1 MPSLSAGSTSTQTF
15 TWKAN
20 KCGNVKVK
28 AIADATNALDESNEG
43 NNERTE
49 TVNIICLYLEKIWIT
64 GPDEIKAGETLQWQA
79 YGSYSDGTQKVLTNQ
94 VSWDVVTS
102 DILQNMGN
110 GKFKGLKGG
119 EATLKIDY
127 EGKSASKKVTVIEK
141 ENQPPKASF
150 TYEKDGLTVR
160 FTSTSSDPDGEIKRY
175 QWLFGDEL
183 GTTQKNPEHTYC
195 SEGTYKVILIVWDD
209 KGATNSCSNDITVT
223 EPKVSI
229 KVTVNNIN
237 NYPLPGCGGEIT
249 VKAHKNIHDNPIAE
263 GSASYYGGEKD
274 LTITL
279 NVPTKKAKS
288 ITVWQTPKIKDG
300 VQEYWGAMAITPEK
314 KNEYNFVRHT
324 PRITNVTINGKSPYN
339 ELIDLNSPGW
349 QTFYVQVTNP
359 QVVNRKVKVE
369 AFLDRDEK
377 TPWDFNSNDLYEVA
391 PKESKEF
398 SFFYNKEQTEGIWRF
413 RVVVGMY
420 SLDNKYV
427 VTDQHAWYLVVS
439 KKQIIQARSLQVF
452 ANYHLTDNMCKDS
465 KKDFENRLRQAL
477 SHYFEDIGKTLTKG
491 IAESYD
497 PIVGKLI
504 GTAFGT
510 DDPVKS
516 GVKALCKCADSGFEA
531 LNYQLIQDKFEHCK
545 IKKHLLNLNQYACD
559 EEDAWKA
566 RDIQK
571 LNKALIDEGKQL
583 SYIIG
588 FTYAFSSGQVPLA
601 DLPRGTSAQK
611 VKNEMHEISEDMR
624 GEWKLVAY
632 RYNDLNGLDRSYKDF
647 MYKTKMPSGEDC
659 ATKIITVY
667 PPTAIFDTGAP
678 SNPYPSIAGTHTG
691 TITPNQTITVNKLYT
706 YPCAGTGGHTESI
719 ELYDENGNLIASGNW
734 NGYQQGDWH
743 NITFDLSLI
752 HI

>member
-1 MPSLSAGSTSTQTF
+1 MYKRQYVGSDTVPSLSAGSTSTQTF
-15 TWKAN
+15 TWKVN
-20 KCGNVKVK
+20 KCGNVQVK
-28 AIADATNALDESNEG
+28 AIADANNAVDESNEG
-43 NNERTE
+43 NNRRVE

-94 VSWDVVTS
+94 VSWDVDAS
-102 DILQNMGN
+102 DILQNIGN
-110 GKFKGLKGG
+110 GEFKGLKGG
-119 EATLKIDY
+119 EVTIKITY

-141 ENQPPKASF
+141 TNQPPKASF

-160 FTSTSSDPDGEIKRY
+160 FTSTCSDPDGEIKRY
-175 QWLFGDEL
+175 RWLFGDEL

-314 KNEYNFVRHT
+314 KNEYNFIRHT
-324 PRITNVTINGKSPYN
+324 PWITKVTINGKSPYN

-349 QTFYVQVTNP
+349 QTFYVQITNP
-359 QVVNRKVKVE
+359 QIVNRKVKVE
-369 AFLDRDEK
+369 VILDRDEK

-427 VTDQHAWYLVVS
+427 VTDQHAWYLILD
-439 KKQIIQARSLQVF
+439 KNLIDREFGL
-452 ANYHLTDNMCKDS
+452 
-465 KKDFENRLRQAL
+465 
-477 SHYFEDIGKTLTKG
+477 G
-491 IAESYD
+491 IAARYYYEFINPDEKLLTNELDKIIALYNNEVIGGLESEAKNSLLSAIKTYD
-497 PIVGKLI
+497 QSLGLLFEEYEAINDIVEFMSKIEDRLNGILTAANREVISEDAENFNVGIYSYNLGNSDKIKDRVDCWKSRDKNEIEDLLIYEGQGLAYLKGYADRVQLLTISDDVRGEVGKLREWA
-504 GTAFGT
+504 GSEYRRT
-510 DDPVKS
+510 
-516 GVKALCKCADSGFEA
+516 
-531 LNYQLIQDKFEHCK
+531 
-545 IKKHLLNLNQYACD
+545 KHLYYD
-559 EEDAWKA
+559 
-566 RDIQK
+566 
-571 LNKALIDEGKQL
+571 
-583 SYIIG
+583 
-588 FTYAFSSGQVPLA
+588 
-601 DLPRGTSAQK
+601 
-611 VKNEMHEISEDMR
+611 
-624 GEWKLVAY
+624 
-632 RYNDLNGLDRSYKDF
+632 
-647 MYKTKMPSGEDC
+647 
-659 ATKIITVY
+659 
-667 PPTAIFDTGAP
+667 
-678 SNPYPSIAGTHTG
+678 IAGSDEDFIDKTR
-691 TITPNQTITVNKLYT
+691 QWY
-706 YPCAGTGGHTESI
+706 
-719 ELYDENGNLIASGNW
+719 YDGNGMP
-734 NGYQQGDWH
+734 
-743 NITFDLSLI
+743 
-752 HI
+752 